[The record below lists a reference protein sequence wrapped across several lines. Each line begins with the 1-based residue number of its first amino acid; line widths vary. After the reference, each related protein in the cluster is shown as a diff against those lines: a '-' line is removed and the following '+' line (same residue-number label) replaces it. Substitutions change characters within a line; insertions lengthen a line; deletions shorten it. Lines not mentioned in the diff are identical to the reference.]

1 MKIVKLGSIVKI
13 VKGKKATSVF
23 DIQEDGSVRFIQID
37 DLRNDNNLK
46 FTDEKGVFA
55 KPDDV
60 IIAWDGANAGTI
72 GYGLEGIIG
81 STLAKL
87 EIQNSEVYPRFLGR
101 FLQSKSRYF
110 RDGCTGATIPHIS
123 KQVLT
128 NIHVSLPSIEDQ
140 KRTVK
145 ILDQVDALR
154 KKRKQAVE
162 LLDDYLESVFLEM
175 FGDPVRNPKGF
186 EVARISDI
194 TSHIKD
200 GPHVSPE
207 YADTGVLIL
216 STRNVRPGELVL
228 EDAKYVS
235 QHTFEELTKIFR
247 PQKGDVLVT
256 KGGTTGYAKVVDF
269 DWPFC
274 VWVHIAVLRPTPE
287 IDSIYLEGAMNS
299 DYCYRQSQL
308 YTHGIANR
316 DLGLTRIAKIKLL
329 KPPLE
334 EQQKYASR
342 ICSIRMIKQKMISQA
357 EELEIQFQAL
367 MQKAFKGQL

>member
-1 MKIVKLGSIVKI
+1 
-13 VKGKKATSVF
+13 
-23 DIQEDGSVRFIQID
+23 
-37 DLRNDNNLK
+37 
-46 FTDEKGVFA
+46 
-55 KPDDV
+55 
-60 IIAWDGANAGTI
+60 
-72 GYGLEGIIG
+72 
-81 STLAKL
+81 
-87 EIQNSEVYPRFLGR
+87 
-101 FLQSKSRYF
+101 LQSKSRYF